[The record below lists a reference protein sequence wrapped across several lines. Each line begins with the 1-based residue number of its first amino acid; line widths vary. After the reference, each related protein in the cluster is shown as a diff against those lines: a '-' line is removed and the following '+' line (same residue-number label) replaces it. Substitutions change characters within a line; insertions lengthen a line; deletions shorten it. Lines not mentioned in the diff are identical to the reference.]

1 LGHVFAKVKLSN
13 PLAEETITI
22 PDALVDTGA
31 TFTTVPQAIGERLRL
46 KPFTRRRVRT
56 ASGEE
61 ELTESIVLIEIQDE
75 TTVNPV
81 WISPK
86 IDRVLI
92 GALTLEAL
100 GLKVEPKTGKME
112 KTELLLL

>member
-1 LGHVFAKVKLSN
+1 MGHVFAKVKLTN
-13 PLAEETITI
+13 PLTEETVTI
-22 PDALVDTGA
+22 PDALIDTGA
-31 TFTTVPQAIGERLRL
+31 TFMTVPQAIGEKLRL
-46 KPFTRRRVRT
+46 KPFTKRKVHT

-61 ELTESIVLIEIQDE
+61 ELTESIVLIEIRDE

-81 WISPK
+81 WISQK

-100 GLKVEPKTGKME
+100 GLKVEPKTGRME